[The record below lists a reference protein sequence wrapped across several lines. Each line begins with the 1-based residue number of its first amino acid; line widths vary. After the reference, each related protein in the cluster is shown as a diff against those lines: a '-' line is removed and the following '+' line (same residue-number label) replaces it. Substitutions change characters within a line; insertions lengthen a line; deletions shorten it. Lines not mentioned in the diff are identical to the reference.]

1 MSAITPDWRKARLT
15 HLALEIDRGG
25 ASQVTFVVGLLHGRR
40 GRLSQIHVGQ
50 VCAVYANTPIR
61 KAVGQL
67 LEWPGEVGVDRW
79 TARLC
84 YSCGTPMLSRSFVEA
99 LTYFVQ

>member
-1 MSAITPDWRKARLT
+1 MNGGLGLHCSVVQSMSAITPDWRKARLT

-25 ASQVTFVVGLLHGRR
+25 ASQVAFVVGLLHRRR

-50 VCAVYANTPIR
+50 VCAMEAKRPIR

-67 LEWPGEVGVDRW
+67 V
-79 TARLC
+79 
-84 YSCGTPMLSRSFVEA
+84 
-99 LTYFVQ
+99 